1 MILLRLISWQYV
13 RKHLLRSLLTIA
25 GIVLGVAVFVGMHTA
40 NQSVLTAFTNT
51 VDRIAGATQLQITA
65 GEAGFEEEIL
75 ERVQGVPEVRVAV
88 PVIEAVATPETRA
101 KGNLLILAVD
111 MTGDRSLREYALE
124 DGDDS
129 FIEDPLVFLAQPDSI
144 MITREFAAE
153 NGLKA
158 NDALTLRSM
167 DGPKRFVVRGI
178 MKSSGLT
185 SAFGGNLAIM
195 DVYAAQ
201 KVFGRGR
208 RFDRIDLAV
217 QEGLRPEE
225 VGKRLEQLLGAG
237 YQVESPSSR
246 GKQFESLSSVYGM
259 LANITSLFA
268 LFIGMFIIYNS
279 FAIAVTQRRS
289 EIGILRAL
297 GATRGQIQ
305 VLFLAE
311 SAVGGLVGAGLG
323 AGLGVLIARGMAGSL
338 GNLLGEIYG
347 VAQKAEEVSSDPR
360 LLAGA
365 VGLGLITSLV
375 AAWIPARNAARVD
388 PVQALQKGKF
398 QLLTAG
404 ENRARR
410 VLAFVFL
417 ALVALTLVYG
427 EGRLIFYAGYFL
439 SIFAGVLMVPTLGLW
454 LAKGLRPLLKAV
466 RPVEGALAADSLI
479 QSPRRTSGAVAA
491 LALSVSLIL
500 ALGGMTQAAYA
511 SIEEWLRIALNPDMY
526 LSPSQN
532 LTDRSFRFPAAF
544 AEEVVKLPGV
554 RRTQL
559 VRTVRVPVDGEP
571 VMLVSLEVASIRK
584 EVRLPVVSGDG
595 DRMYGEAAAGR
606 GVIVSDNFALQHR
619 RKAGEMLRL
628 NTPAG
633 PLDLPILGTVVDYS
647 DQKGSILLDRAV
659 YEKYWK
665 DDSVNVVRMY
675 LEPGVTVAQ
684 MRDRVAAQMGDRY
697 KYFVFTNEDLRSYIL
712 KITDQWF
719 GLTYI
724 QIAVAV
730 LVSILGIV
738 NTLTVSIT
746 DRRRELGVLQ
756 AVGGLRMQIRGT
768 IWLEA
773 LAIGAIGLVL
783 GWVFGAVALYYA
795 LETSARDL
803 SGMRLEYTYPF
814 RMALALIPVILGSSF
829 LSALGPAE
837 TAVRG
842 SLVEALEYE

>member
-1 MILLRLISWQYV
+1 MILLKLISWQYV

-40 NQSVLTAFTNT
+40 NQSVLTAFTQT

-65 GEAGFEEEIL
+65 GEAGFEEEVL
-75 ERVQGVPEVRVAV
+75 ERVQNVPEVRVAV
-88 PVIEAVATPETRA
+88 PVIEAVATPETRS

-144 MITREFAAE
+144 MITQEFAAE
-153 NGLKA
+153 NGIKS
-158 NDALTLRSM
+158 NDALTLNSM
-167 DGPKRFVVRGI
+167 DGPKKFVVRGI

-225 VGKRLEQLLGAG
+225 VGKKLEQILGAG

-305 VLFLAE
+305 VLFLME
-311 SAVGGLVGAGLG
+311 SAVGGLIGAGLG

-347 VAQKAEEVSSDPR
+347 VAQKAEEVSSDPQ

-365 VGLGLITSLV
+365 MVLGLITSLV

-404 ENRARR
+404 ENRTRR
-410 VLAFVFL
+410 GLAFLFL
-417 ALVALTLVYG
+417 VLVGLSLVYG

-454 LAKGLRPLLKAV
+454 LAKGLRPLLKAIW
-466 RPVEGALAADSLI
+466 PVEGALAADSLI

-491 LALSVSLIL
+491 LALSVSLII

-544 AEEVVKLPGV
+544 AEEVAKLPGV
-554 RRTQL
+554 RRTQF
-559 VRTVRVPVDGEP
+559 VRTVRLPVDGEP
-571 VMLVSLEVASIRK
+571 VMFVSLEVASIRK

-595 DRMYGEAAAGR
+595 DKMYAEAAAGR
-606 GVIVSDNFALQHR
+606 GVIVSDNFALQHK
-619 RKAGEMLRL
+619 RKAGEILTV
-628 NTPAG
+628 NTPEG
-633 PLDLPILGTVVDYS
+633 PLDMPILGTVVDYS
-647 DQKGSILLDRAV
+647 DQKGSILIDRAV

-665 DDSVNVVRMY
+665 DDSVNVVRIY
-675 LEPGVTVAQ
+675 LDEGVTVAQ

-697 KYFVFTNEDLRSYIL
+697 RYFVFTNEDLRSYIL

-773 LAIGAIGLVL
+773 LTIGAIGLVL

-803 SGMRLEYTYPF
+803 SGMRLEYSYPF
-814 RMALALIPVILGSSF
+814 RMALVLIPVILGSSF
-829 LSALGPAE
+829 LSSLGPAE

>member
-65 GEAGFEEEIL
+65 GEAGFAEEIL
-75 ERVQGVPEVRVAV
+75 ERVQAAPEVRVAV

-153 NGLKA
+153 NGLRA

-208 RFDRIDLAV
+208 RFDRIDVAV
-217 QEGLRPEE
+217 QEGLRPEA

-289 EIGILRAL
+289 EIGSLRAL

-365 VGLGLITSLV
+365 VALGLVTSLV

-404 ENRARR
+404 ENRTRR

-427 EGRLIFYAGYFL
+427 EGRLIFYGGYFL

-454 LAKGLRPLLKAV
+454 LAKGLRPLLKAI

-491 LALSVSLIL
+491 LALSVSLIV

-571 VMLVSLEVASIRK
+571 VMVVALEIASIRK

-633 PLDLPILGTVVDYS
+633 PLELPILGTVVDYS

-665 DDSVNVVRMY
+665 DDSVNIVRMY

-684 MRDRVAAQMGDRY
+684 MRDRVAAQVGDRY

-712 KITDQWF
+712 KMTDQWF

-773 LAIGAIGLVL
+773 VTIGAIGLVL
-783 GWVFGAVALYYA
+783 GWAFGAVALYYA

-814 RMALALIPVILGSSF
+814 RMALVLIPVILGSSF

>member
-101 KGNLLILAVD
+101 KGNLQILAVD

-323 AGLGVLIARGMAGSL
+323 A
-338 GNLLGEIYG
+338 
-347 VAQKAEEVSSDPR
+347 D
-360 LLAGA
+360 
-365 VGLGLITSLV
+365 
-375 AAWIPARNAARVD
+375 
-388 PVQALQKGKF
+388 
-398 QLLTAG
+398 
-404 ENRARR
+404 
-410 VLAFVFL
+410 
-417 ALVALTLVYG
+417 
-427 EGRLIFYAGYFL
+427 
-439 SIFAGVLMVPTLGLW
+439 
-454 LAKGLRPLLKAV
+454 
-466 RPVEGALAADSLI
+466 
-479 QSPRRTSGAVAA
+479 
-491 LALSVSLIL
+491 
-500 ALGGMTQAAYA
+500 
-511 SIEEWLRIALNPDMY
+511 
-526 LSPSQN
+526 
-532 LTDRSFRFPAAF
+532 
-544 AEEVVKLPGV
+544 
-554 RRTQL
+554 
-559 VRTVRVPVDGEP
+559 
-571 VMLVSLEVASIRK
+571 
-584 EVRLPVVSGDG
+584 
-595 DRMYGEAAAGR
+595 
-606 GVIVSDNFALQHR
+606 
-619 RKAGEMLRL
+619 RKAH
-628 NTPAG
+628 
-633 PLDLPILGTVVDYS
+633 V
-647 DQKGSILLDRAV
+647 
-659 YEKYWK
+659 
-665 DDSVNVVRMY
+665 
-675 LEPGVTVAQ
+675 
-684 MRDRVAAQMGDRY
+684 
-697 KYFVFTNEDLRSYIL
+697 
-712 KITDQWF
+712 
-719 GLTYI
+719 
-724 QIAVAV
+724 
-730 LVSILGIV
+730 
-738 NTLTVSIT
+738 
-746 DRRRELGVLQ
+746 
-756 AVGGLRMQIRGT
+756 
-768 IWLEA
+768 
-773 LAIGAIGLVL
+773 
-783 GWVFGAVALYYA
+783 
-795 LETSARDL
+795 
-803 SGMRLEYTYPF
+803 
-814 RMALALIPVILGSSF
+814 
-829 LSALGPAE
+829 
-837 TAVRG
+837 
-842 SLVEALEYE
+842 

>member
-88 PVIEAVATPETRA
+88 PVIEAVAMPETRA

-427 EGRLIFYAGYFL
+427 EGRLIFYGGYFL

-454 LAKGLRPLLKAV
+454 LAKGMRPLLKAI

-491 LALSVSLIL
+491 LALSVSLIV

-571 VMLVSLEVASIRK
+571 VMVVALEIASIRK

-619 RKAGEMLRL
+619 RKVGEMLRL
-628 NTPAG
+628 NTPEG
-633 PLDLPILGTVVDYS
+633 PLELPILGTVVDYS

-659 YEKYWK
+659 YERYWK
-665 DDSVNVVRMY
+665 DDSVNIIRMY

-684 MRDRVAAQMGDRY
+684 IRDRVAAQVGDRY

-712 KITDQWF
+712 KMTDQWF

-814 RMALALIPVILGSSF
+814 RMALVLIPVILGSSF

>member
-1 MILLRLISWQYV
+1 MILLKLISWQYV

-40 NQSVLTAFTNT
+40 NQSVVKAFTQT

-65 GEAGFEEEIL
+65 GEAGFEEDVL
-75 ERVQGVPEVRVAV
+75 ERVQNVPEVRVAV
-88 PVIEAVATPETRA
+88 PVIEAVANPETRS

-111 MTGDRSLREYALE
+111 MTGDRSLRDYALE

-144 MITREFAAE
+144 MITQEFAAE
-153 NGLKA
+153 NGIKS
-158 NDALTLRSM
+158 NDTLTLNSM
-167 DGPKRFVVRGI
+167 DGPKKFIVRGI

-185 SAFGGNLAIM
+185 TAFGGNLAIM

-217 QEGLRPEE
+217 QEGLEPEA
-225 VGKRLEQLLGAG
+225 VGKKLEQVLGAG
-237 YQVESPSSR
+237 FQVESPSSR

-305 VLFLAE
+305 VLFLME
-311 SAVGGLVGAGLG
+311 SAVGGLLG
-323 AGLGVLIARGMAGSL
+323 AGVGAFFGVLIARAMAGSL

-347 VAQKAEEVSSDPR
+347 VAQRAEEVSSDPK

-365 VGLGLITSLV
+365 MILGLITSLV

-404 ENRARR
+404 ENRTRR
-410 VLAFVFL
+410 TLAFVFL
-417 ALVALTLVYG
+417 ALVGLSLVYG
-427 EGRLIFYAGYFL
+427 EGRLIFYGGYFL

-454 LAKGLRPLLKAV
+454 LAKGMRPVLKAIW
-466 RPVEGALAADSLI
+466 PVEGALAADSLI

-491 LALSVSLIL
+491 LALSVSLIV
-500 ALGGMTQAAYA
+500 ALGGMTQAAYG

-544 AEEVVKLPGV
+544 AEEVAKLPGV
-554 RRTQL
+554 RRTQF
-559 VRTVRVPVDGEP
+559 VRTVRLPVDGEP
-571 VMLVSLEVASIRK
+571 VMFVSLEIASVRK
-584 EVRLPVVSGDG
+584 EVRMPVVDG
-595 DRMYGEAAAGR
+595 DPDAMYTGAAEGK
-606 GVIVSDNFALQHR
+606 GVIVSDTFALQHK
-619 RKAGEMLRL
+619 RKRGEVLTL
-628 NTPAG
+628 NTPDG
-633 PLDLPILGTVVDYS
+633 PLEMPILGTVVDFS
-647 DQKGSILLDRAV
+647 DQKGSILIDRAI
-659 YEKYWK
+659 YQKYWK
-665 DDSVNVVRMY
+665 DDSVNVVRIY
-675 LEPGVTVAQ
+675 LDEGVTVNQ
-684 MRDRVAAQMGDRY
+684 MRDRVAAQVGDRY
-697 KYFVFTNEDLRSYIL
+697 RYFVFTNEDLRSYIL

-719 GLTYI
+719 GLTYV

-773 LAIGAIGLVL
+773 LTIGAIGLVL

-814 RMALALIPVILGSSF
+814 KMALTLIPVILGSAF
-829 LSALGPAE
+829 LSSLGPAE

>member
-65 GEAGFEEEIL
+65 GEAGFAEEIL
-75 ERVQGVPEVRVAV
+75 ERVQAAPEVRVAV

-153 NGLKA
+153 NGLRA

-225 VGKRLEQLLGAG
+225 VGKRLEQMLGAG

-311 SAVGGLVGAGLG
+311 SAVGGLVGAGRGGGGGVGGGGGGG
-323 AGLGVLIARGMAGSL
+323 AGGCCLRGGWRVRWGTCWAR
-338 GNLLGEIYG
+338 Y
-347 VAQKAEEVSSDPR
+347 
-360 LLAGA
+360 
-365 VGLGLITSLV
+365 T
-375 AAWIPARNAARVD
+375 AW
-388 PVQALQKGKF
+388 
-398 QLLTAG
+398 
-404 ENRARR
+404 RR
-410 VLAFVFL
+410 
-417 ALVALTLVYG
+417 
-427 EGRLIFYAGYFL
+427 R
-439 SIFAGVLMVPTLGLW
+439 
-454 LAKGLRPLLKAV
+454 
-466 RPVEGALAADSLI
+466 
-479 QSPRRTSGAVAA
+479 PRRC
-491 LALSVSLIL
+491 
-500 ALGGMTQAAYA
+500 
-511 SIEEWLRIALNPDMY
+511 
-526 LSPSQN
+526 
-532 LTDRSFRFPAAF
+532 
-544 AEEVVKLPGV
+544 
-554 RRTQL
+554 
-559 VRTVRVPVDGEP
+559 
-571 VMLVSLEVASIRK
+571 
-584 EVRLPVVSGDG
+584 
-595 DRMYGEAAAGR
+595 
-606 GVIVSDNFALQHR
+606 
-619 RKAGEMLRL
+619 
-628 NTPAG
+628 
-633 PLDLPILGTVVDYS
+633 
-647 DQKGSILLDRAV
+647 RA
-659 YEKYWK
+659 
-665 DDSVNVVRMY
+665 
-675 LEPGVTVAQ
+675 
-684 MRDRVAAQMGDRY
+684 
-697 KYFVFTNEDLRSYIL
+697 
-712 KITDQWF
+712 
-719 GLTYI
+719 
-724 QIAVAV
+724 
-730 LVSILGIV
+730 
-738 NTLTVSIT
+738 
-746 DRRRELGVLQ
+746 
-756 AVGGLRMQIRGT
+756 IRGC
-768 IWLEA
+768 WR
-773 LAIGAIGLVL
+773 GRWRW
-783 GWVFGAVALYYA
+783 GW
-795 LETSARDL
+795 
-803 SGMRLEYTYPF
+803 
-814 RMALALIPVILGSSF
+814 
-829 LSALGPAE
+829 
-837 TAVRG
+837 
-842 SLVEALEYE
+842 

>member
-404 ENRARR
+404 ENRTRR
-410 VLAFVFL
+410 GLAFLFL
-417 ALVALTLVYG
+417 GLVGLTLVYG

-491 LALSVSLIL
+491 LALSVSLIV

-665 DDSVNVVRMY
+665 DDSVNVVRIY

>member
-1 MILLRLISWQYV
+1 MILLKLISWQYV
-13 RKHLLRSLLTIA
+13 RRHLLRSLLTIA

-40 NQSVLTAFTNT
+40 NQSVVKAFTQT

-65 GEAGFEEEIL
+65 GEAGFEEEVL
-75 ERVQGVPEVRVAV
+75 ERVQNVPEVRVAV
-88 PVIEAVATPETRA
+88 PVIEAVANPETRS

-111 MTGDRSLREYALE
+111 MTGDRSLRDYALE

-144 MITREFAAE
+144 MITQEFAAE
-153 NGLKA
+153 NGIKS
-158 NDALTLRSM
+158 NDSLTLNSM
-167 DGPKRFVVRGI
+167 DGPKKFIVRGI

-185 SAFGGNLAIM
+185 TAFGGNLAIM

-217 QEGLRPEE
+217 QEGLAPEA
-225 VGKRLEQLLGAG
+225 VAKKLEQVLGAG
-237 YQVESPSSR
+237 FQVESPSSR

-305 VLFLAE
+305 VLFLME
-311 SAVGGLVGAGLG
+311 SAVGGLIGAGLG
-323 AGLGVLIARGMAGSL
+323 AALGVLIARGMAGSL

-347 VAQKAEEVSSDPR
+347 VAQRAEEVSSDPK

-365 VGLGLITSLV
+365 MLLGLITSLV

-404 ENRARR
+404 ENRTRR
-410 VLAFVFL
+410 TLAFVFL
-417 ALVALTLVYG
+417 ALVGLSLVYG
-427 EGRLIFYAGYFL
+427 EGRLIFYGGYFL

-454 LAKGLRPLLKAV
+454 LAKGLRPVLKAV
-466 RPVEGALAADSLI
+466 WPVEGALAADSLI

-491 LALSVSLIL
+491 LALSVSLIV
-500 ALGGMTQAAYA
+500 ALGGMTQAAYG

-544 AEEVVKLPGV
+544 AEEVAKLPGI
-554 RRTQL
+554 RRTQF
-559 VRTVRVPVDGEP
+559 VRTVRLPVDGEP
-571 VMLVSLEVASIRK
+571 VMFVSLEIASVRK
-584 EVRLPVVSGDG
+584 EVRMPVVDG
-595 DRMYGEAAAGR
+595 DPDAMYTGAAEGK
-606 GVIVSDNFALQHR
+606 GVIVSDTFALQHK
-619 RKAGEMLRL
+619 RKRGEVLTL
-628 NTPAG
+628 NTPDG
-633 PLDLPILGTVVDYS
+633 PLEMPILGTVVDFS
-647 DQKGSILLDRAV
+647 DQKGSILIDRAI
-659 YEKYWK
+659 YQKYWK
-665 DDSVNVVRMY
+665 DDSVNVVRIY
-675 LEPGVTVAQ
+675 LDDGVTVAQ
-684 MRDRVAAQMGDRY
+684 MRDRVAAQVGDRY
-697 KYFVFTNEDLRSYIL
+697 RYFVFTNEDLRSYIL

-773 LAIGAIGLVL
+773 LTIGAIGLVL
-783 GWVFGAVALYYA
+783 GWLFGAVALYYA

-814 RMALALIPVILGSSF
+814 KMALTLIPVILGSAF
-829 LSALGPAE
+829 LSSLGPAE